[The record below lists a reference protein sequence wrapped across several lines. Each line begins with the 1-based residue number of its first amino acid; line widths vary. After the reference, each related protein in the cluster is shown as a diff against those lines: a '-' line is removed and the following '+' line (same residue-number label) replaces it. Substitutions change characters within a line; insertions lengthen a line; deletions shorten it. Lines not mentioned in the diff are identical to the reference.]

1 MQSWCAENRTILG
14 QKMQE
19 STQKRSS
26 GTHQCEMK
34 ITAENV
40 FPGVTLEIAVNRH
53 AQDCNALAIQP
64 SGANVAVVIT
74 ARSTL
79 ALPAGARRENVQLYP
94 SWDNI

>member
-40 FPGVTLEIAVNRH
+40 FPGVALEIAANRH
-53 AQDCNALAIQP
+53 AQDRNALVIQP
-64 SGANVAVVIT
+64 PSANVAVVIS
-74 ARSTL
+74 AHSTL
-79 ALPAGARRENVQLYP
+79 ALPTRARRENVQP
-94 SWDNI
+94 HASWDNI